1 MNKVATMTKEER
13 ERFIK
18 QCVAMLNS
26 GYTWAQTE
34 RRHKTTRRTISTEAA
49 ALGLVVKSKF
59 LETTKTK
66 TKTII
71 CQDQ

>member
-1 MNKVATMTKEER
+1 MNKVASMNKEER

-34 RRHKTTRRTISTEAA
+34 RRHKTTRKTISAEAA

-66 TKTII
+66 TKTKN
-71 CQDQ
+71 